1 MAFRRQFLIFISYGE
16 QMAGLH
22 QCRRLSGMTAMRFPL
37 RCHWSPH
44 VPGVWWL
51 GHGTSSWKNGSLF
64 ASLSHFVM
72 VLANNLI
79 FQVYVCTHRGSNSMD
94 SLLSYSNS
102 LFLCVWVWKHLKS
115 FVMRGSVQYI
125 WTELS
130 SIMDINYLSMDSI
143 CEKFQLAPVYKWM
156 RNTFMLIHFIL
167 EVLVP
172 ELQSLCFY
180 SNFKFIILPSHAVKL
195 YIVLWFICTSVM
207 VTFKKFFMYHIFE
220 IVW

>member
-1 MAFRRQFLIFISYGE
+1 MLVNQLLTVWLPVFYFHNIVAITTIFSVGELKKRERWLLRRQFLIFISYGE

-79 FQVYVCTHRGSNSMD
+79 FQVYVCTHWGSNSMD
-94 SLLSYSNS
+94 SLLSCSDS
-102 LFLCVWVWKHLKS
+102 LCVWIWKHLKS
-115 FVMRGSVQYI
+115 FVMRGSRSKEQ
-125 WTELS
+125 
-130 SIMDINYLSMDSI
+130 NYPL
-143 CEKFQLAPVYKWM
+143 
-156 RNTFMLIHFIL
+156 
-167 EVLVP
+167 
-172 ELQSLCFY
+172 
-180 SNFKFIILPSHAVKL
+180 
-195 YIVLWFICTSVM
+195 
-207 VTFKKFFMYHIFE
+207 
-220 IVW
+220 